1 MSAVVDP
8 AGGIRRATV
17 VYTDGACRGNPGP
30 GGWGWVVPDGPW
42 AAGAAA
48 ETTNNR
54 MELQA
59 VLEALAALE
68 GRDPLEVVTDSSYIV
83 NCFEQ
88 RWWEG
93 WQRRNW
99 RNSKKEPVKNRDLWE
114 PLISQVLARGVA
126 FRWVKGHA
134 GDRWN
139 DAADLLATAAA
150 DSQGAARGDRYGIEG
165 R

>member
-1 MSAVVDP
+1 
-8 AGGIRRATV
+8 
-17 VYTDGACRGNPGP
+17 
-30 GGWGWVVPDGPW
+30 VVPDGPW

-48 ETTNNR
+48 DTTNNR

-68 GRDPLEVVTDSSYIV
+68 GCDPVEVVTDSTYIV
-83 NCFEQ
+83 HCFEQ
-88 RWWEG
+88 RWWAG

-114 PLISQVLARGVA
+114 PLIEQVLARGVA
-126 FRWVKGHA
+126 FRWVKGHSA
-134 GDRWN
+134 DPWN

-150 DSQGAARGDRYGIEG
+150 DTQGGTRGDRYRPASG
-165 R
+165 

>member
-1 MSAVVDP
+1 MTSSAGSSP
-8 AGGIRRATV
+8 RPTI

-48 ETTNNR
+48 DTTNNR

-59 VLEALAALE
+59 VLKALAALE
-68 GRDPLEVVTDSSYIV
+68 GCDPLEVVTDSTYIV

-88 RWWEG
+88 RWWVG

-99 RNSKKEPVKNRDLWE
+99 RNASKQPVKNKDLWV
-114 PLISQVLARGVA
+114 PLIEQVLARGVT
-126 FRWVKGHA
+126 FRWVKGHSA
-134 GDRWN
+134 DPWN

-150 DSQGAARGDRYGIEG
+150 DSQSGTSGERYSPTTG
-165 R
+165 

>member
-1 MSAVVDP
+1 
-8 AGGIRRATV
+8 
-17 VYTDGACRGNPGP
+17 
-30 GGWGWVVPDGPW
+30 VVPDGPW

-48 ETTNNR
+48 DTTNNR

-68 GRDPLEVVTDSSYIV
+68 DCDPVEVVTDSTYIV
-83 NCFEQ
+83 HCFEQ
-88 RWWEG
+88 RWWAG

-114 PLISQVLARGVA
+114 PLIEQVLARGVA
-126 FRWVKGHA
+126 FRWVKGHSA
-134 GDRWN
+134 DPWN

-150 DSQGAARGDRYGIEG
+150 DTQGGTRGDRYRPASG
-165 R
+165 

>member
-1 MSAVVDP
+1 MTDSPDGSP
-8 AGGIRRATV
+8 RRTV

-42 AAGAAA
+42 AAGAAP

-54 MELQA
+54 MEMQA
-59 VLEALAALE
+59 VLEALAALDAC
-68 GRDPLEVVTDSSYIV
+68 DPLEVVTDSGYIV

-88 RWWEG
+88 RWWVG

-99 RNSKKEPVKNRDLWE
+99 RNSRKEPVKNQDLWV
-114 PLISQVLARGVA
+114 PLIEQVRARGVS

-134 GDRWN
+134 GDPWN
-139 DAADLLATAAA
+139 DAADLLATQAA
-150 DSQGAARGDRYGIEG
+150 DTQSGACGERYRPPPG
-165 R
+165 

>member
-1 MSAVVDP
+1 MPDP
-8 AGGIRRATV
+8 RIPPSGVTV

-30 GGWGWVVPDGPW
+30 GGWGWVIPDGPC

-59 VLEALAALE
+59 VLEALGALE
-68 GRDPLEVVTDSSYIV
+68 GSDPVEVRTDSRYIV
-83 NCFEQ
+83 DCFEQ
-88 RWWEG
+88 RWWVG

-99 RNSKKEPVKNRDLWE
+99 RNAKREPVKNQDLWV
-114 PLISQVLARGVA
+114 PLIEQVQARGVT

-134 GDRWN
+134 GDAWN
-139 DAADLLATAAA
+139 DAADLLATNAA
-150 DSQGAARGDRYGIEG
+150 DTQTGSQGDRYPQESP
-165 R
+165 

>member
-1 MSAVVDP
+1 MTDA
-8 AGGIRRATV
+8 AGGSPRSTV

-54 MELQA
+54 MEMQA
-59 VLEALAALE
+59 VLAALAALE
-68 GRDPLEVVTDSSYIV
+68 GCDPVEVVTDSGYIV

-99 RNSKKEPVKNRDLWE
+99 RNSKKEPVKNQDLWV
-114 PLISQVLARGVA
+114 PLIEQVLERGVS
-126 FRWVKGHA
+126 FRWVKGHG
-134 GDRWN
+134 GDPWN
-139 DAADLLATAAA
+139 DAADLLATQAA
-150 DSQGAARGDRYGIEG
+150 DMQRGSQGDRYQLANH
-165 R
+165 

>member
-1 MSAVVDP
+1 MVDP
-8 AGGIRRATV
+8 ASGARAVTV

-42 AAGAAA
+42 AAGAAV

-59 VLEALAALE
+59 VLEALAALA
-68 GRDPLEVVTDSSYIV
+68 GRDPVEVVTDSTYIV
-83 NCFEQ
+83 HCFEQ
-88 RWWEG
+88 RWWAG

-114 PLISQVLARGVA
+114 PLIEQVLERGVA
-126 FRWVKGHA
+126 FRWVKGHSA
-134 GDRWN
+134 DPYN
-139 DAADLLATAAA
+139 DAADLLATRAA
-150 DSQGAARGDRYGIEG
+150 DMQRGSQGDLYLLENL
-165 R
+165 

>member
-1 MSAVVDP
+1 MVDP
-8 AGGIRRATV
+8 ASPLRRPTL

-54 MELQA
+54 MEMQA
-59 VLEALAALE
+59 VLEALAALD
-68 GRDPLEVVTDSSYIV
+68 GCDPLEVVTDSGYIV

-88 RWWEG
+88 RWWVG

-99 RNSKKEPVKNRDLWE
+99 RNARKEPVKNQDLWV
-114 PLISQVLARGVA
+114 PLIEQVLERGVTL
-126 FRWVKGHA
+126 RWVKGHG
-134 GDRWN
+134 GDPWN
-139 DAADLLATAAA
+139 DAADLLATRAA
-150 DSQGAARGDRYGIEG
+150 DTQRGARGESYNLDNR
-165 R
+165 

>member
-1 MSAVVDP
+1 MSSP
-8 AGGIRRATV
+8 ASGERPPTV

-48 ETTNNR
+48 DTTNNR

-59 VLEALAALE
+59 VLEALEALA
-68 GRDPLEVVTDSSYIV
+68 GQDPVEVVTDSSYIV

-88 RWWEG
+88 RWWAG
-93 WQRRNW
+93 WRRRNW
-99 RNSKKEPVKNRDLWE
+99 RNARKEPVKNRDLWE
-114 PLISQVLARGVA
+114 PLIEEVLARGVA

-134 GDRWN
+134 GNRWN

-150 DSQGAARGDRYGIEG
+150 DSQSAGRGDLYGHG
-165 R
+165 GH

>member
-1 MSAVVDP
+1 MVDEVLGESRP
-8 AGGIRRATV
+8 TI

-30 GGWGWVVPDGPW
+30 GGWGWVVPGGPW
-42 AAGAAA
+42 AAGAAP

-54 MELQA
+54 MEMQA

-68 GRDPLEVVTDSSYIV
+68 GCDPLEVVTDSGYIV

-88 RWWEG
+88 QWWVG

-99 RNSKKEPVKNRDLWE
+99 RNARKEPVKNQDLWV
-114 PLISQVLARGVA
+114 PLIQQVRARGVS

-134 GDRWN
+134 GDPWN
-139 DAADLLATAAA
+139 AAADLLATGAA
-150 DSQGAARGDRYGIEG
+150 DTQRGSEG
-165 R
+165 DLYLLENP

>member
-1 MSAVVDP
+1 MSDAT
-8 AGGIRRATV
+8 AGPRHPTV

-30 GGWGWVVPDGPW
+30 GGWGWVLPDGPF

-54 MELQA
+54 MEMQA
-59 VLEALAALE
+59 VLEALAALD
-68 GRDPLEVVTDSSYIV
+68 GADPVKVVTDSGYIV

-93 WQRRNW
+93 WQRRGW
-99 RNSKKEPVKNRDLWE
+99 RNSNRKPVKNQDLWV
-114 PLISQVLARGVA
+114 PLIDEVLGRGVV

-139 DAADLLATAAA
+139 EAADWLATRAADL
-150 DSQGAARGDRYGIEG
+150 QEGCRGDRFEFEIP
-165 R
+165 

>member
-1 MSAVVDP
+1 MSAVTDAVTSSERP
-8 AGGIRRATV
+8 TV

-30 GGWGWVVPDGPW
+30 GGWGWVVPDGAW
-42 AAGAAA
+42 AAGAAP

-59 VLEALAALE
+59 VLDALAALE
-68 GRDPLEVVTDSSYIV
+68 GCDPVEVATDSTYIV
-83 NCFEQ
+83 NCFAD

-99 RNSKKEPVKNRDLWE
+99 RTSARKPVANRDLWE
-114 PLISQVLARGVA
+114 PLIEQVLRRGVS
-126 FRWVKGHA
+126 FRWVKGHS

-139 DAADLLATAAA
+139 DAADLLATRAA
-150 DSQGAARGDRYGIEG
+150 DMQHDNRGERYPPRGL
-165 R
+165 